1 MSLRK
6 LCFFATLSTFAAVGS
21 VNRPALNNRAQPT
34 PLLSVQS
41 KDTKNLSVGSLLVAS
56 RDLGD
61 PNFAQTVVLLIRYDP
76 QGVVGL
82 ILNRRTEVP
91 VSRVLKDFKA
101 AQNRSDRVY
110 LGGPVDIPTV
120 FGLYQSPA
128 KIQGAGHVFDKVY
141 LISAKPVFERAL
153 SAQPDPGIFHVY
165 LGYGG
170 WNRDQLQREVE
181 LGSWFIFPPDAN
193 TVFSSD
199 PDSLWPQ
206 MIRKTELKF
215 AGRPA
220 SGLMRYW
227 ASRVPW
233 LDSPL
238 IVLPEHSATC
248 PARLIRRYLYSE
260 TFVRSMPLELAP
272 IRGRK
277 ASIRMGNLFTSPTP
291 SSTTFPFSN

>member
-6 LCFFATLSTFAAVGS
+6 LCFFVTLSTFAVVGS
-21 VNRPALNNRAQPT
+21 VNRLALNNRAQPT

-41 KDTKNLSVGSLLVAS
+41 RETKNLSVGSLLVAS

-76 QGVVGL
+76 QGVIGL

-101 AQNRSDRVY
+101 AQDRSDRVY
-110 LGGPVDIPTV
+110 LGGPVDTPTV
-120 FGLYQSPA
+120 FGLCQSPA
-128 KIQGAGHVFDKVY
+128 KIEGADHVFDKVY

-181 LGSWFIFPPDAN
+181 LGSWFIFPADAN

-220 SGLMRYW
+220 SGLIQPANILLKGPAFPSISKRQVYTHNTKDRWMAHYG
-227 ASRVPW
+227 AC
-233 LDSPL
+233 
-238 IVLPEHSATC
+238 IVQGIFLSCAP
-248 PARLIRRYLYSE
+248 LYS
-260 TFVRSMPLELAP
+260 VGDSAAAL
-272 IRGRK
+272 
-277 ASIRMGNLFTSPTP
+277 SPGP
-291 SSTTFPFSN
+291 